1 VLAATTRRPAAAA
14 TATVLALLMLVLFPG
29 TASAHAVLLDTTPGN
44 WQVVDA
50 SPHQV
55 SLRFNEPVDVG
66 LAEIKLLGPRGDAV
80 EGLPRPV
87 HPDER
92 REVIAVTVPATLATG
107 THTVTYRVVS
117 ADSHPVQG
125 AFSFSVGQP
134 TSTADATTSLASS
147 GEGDGLTAT
156 AYGVV
161 RWLGYGGLAVLLGA
175 AFLAALRRPGGEPR
189 TGDRRLLWI
198 GWTALV
204 SATVLGLA
212 AYGPYAAGR
221 PLSAV
226 ADFALL
232 GSTLGSRMGVV
243 LAVRLVL
250 LAAVAVW
257 LVKGPRVPRDPRWHG
272 AMVLTAGIA
281 LASTWSLANHSAAG
295 EHVGFALAADTVH
308 LTAMSVWIGGLVALL
323 VLLRRTGDVAGP
335 QEAVPRFSRVAAVCV
350 VVLVVTGTF
359 EAWRQVGTPSALIGT
374 TYGTILVGK
383 LALVAVLVA
392 LGGVARR
399 WVHRS
404 YGEPATPAEQRRR
417 ARYGPPEPEVR
428 RFRRAVGFEAAVAV
442 VVLGFTAALVSVEPA
457 QAQVAREAAAPKI
470 PAYTGPVTT
479 VLPFDAGGTAG
490 RGQLAVD
497 ISPGRI
503 GPNTMHLSVLDAQS
517 RPHEVAELRAELRL
531 PDRAVGPLPVRVEY
545 AGLGHYVGGASI
557 GMPGQ
562 WELAVIIRTS
572 EVDQATVRIP
582 LGIR

>member
-1 VLAATTRRPAAAA
+1 MLAATTRRPAAA
-14 TATVLALLMLVLFPG
+14 TVTVLALLMLVLCPG

-50 SPHQV
+50 SPHRI

-66 LAEIKLLGPRGDAV
+66 LAEVKLLGPRGDAV
-80 EGLPRPV
+80 EGLPRPE

-92 REVIAVTVPATLATG
+92 REVISVTVPDTLATG
-107 THTVTYRVVS
+107 THTVSYRVVS

-134 TSTADATTSLASS
+134 TPTSDAAPASS
-147 GEGDGLTAT
+147 GGGDGLTAT

-204 SATVLGLA
+204 SATVFGLA

-226 ADFALL
+226 GDFALL

-250 LAAVAVW
+250 LAAVAAW
-257 LVKGPRVPRDPRWHG
+257 LVTGPRVPRNPRWHG
-272 AMVLTAGIA
+272 VAVLTAGLL
-281 LASTWSLANHSAAG
+281 LASTWSLATHSAAG

-383 LALVAVLVA
+383 LALVAVLVS

-399 WVHRS
+399 WVHRA
-404 YGEPATPAEQRRR
+404 YGEPATPAERRRR
-417 ARYGPPEPEVR
+417 ARYGPPEPQVR
-428 RFRRAVGFEAAVAV
+428 RFRRAVGFEAVVAV

-457 QAQVAREAAAPKI
+457 QAQLAREAAAPKI

-479 VLPFDAGGTAG
+479 VLPFDAGGAAG

-545 AGLGHYVGGASI
+545 AGLGHYVAGASI

-562 WELAVIIRTS
+562 WELAVVIRMS

>member
-1 VLAATTRRPAAAA
+1 MLAATTRRPAAAA
-14 TATVLALLMLVLFPG
+14 TATVLALLVLVLFPG

-50 SPHQV
+50 SPHQI

-66 LAEIKLLGPRGDAV
+66 LAEIRVLGPRGDAV

-92 REVIAVTVPATLATG
+92 REVIAVTVPDTLATG
-107 THTVTYRVVS
+107 THTVAYRVVS

-134 TSTADATTSLASS
+134 TPAPDAATAPASS
-147 GEGDGLTAT
+147 GGDGLTAT

-175 AFLAALRRPGGEPR
+175 AFLAALRRPGGVRR
-189 TGDRRLLWI
+189 TGDRRLLWL
-198 GWTALV
+198 GWAALV

-226 ADFALL
+226 GDFGLL

-243 LAVRLVL
+243 LAIRLVL

-257 LVKGPRVPRDPRWHG
+257 LAKGSPVPRNPRWHG
-272 AMVLTAGIA
+272 GAVLAAGIA

-399 WVHRS
+399 WVHRA
-404 YGEPATPAEQRRR
+404 YGEPSTPAERRRR

-457 QAQVAREAAAPKI
+457 QAQVVREAAAPKI

-479 VLPFDAGGTAG
+479 VLPFDAGGPAG

-503 GPNTMHLSVLDAQS
+503 GPNTMHLSVLDTQS

-545 AGLGHYVGGASI
+545 AGLGHYVAGASI

-562 WELAVIIRTS
+562 WELAVVVRMS

-582 LGIR
+582 LGVR